1 MDFGPEFAMLESS
14 ILLDMASASDGSLFT
29 RPQFWAWLAIALVA
43 TLLLWLLAPILAPFL
58 FAGILAYILDP
69 LVEKL
74 TRRRVP
80 RTLSVLLVMLFL
92 LLLLAGFMLV
102 VFPLLYKETRLLIE
116 KLPAFVDWLNG
127 RLVPWLRD
135 KAGIDLQLDAASIR
149 QMARDAFAQND
160 DLAKSMLRSLGL
172 GGLAVVA
179 FLANLLLLP
188 VVLFYLLRDWNT
200 LLASFDRLVPRR
212 AHAKALAMAR
222 EIDTVLAEWLRGQ
235 LLVVL
240 IMSFYY
246 VTALW
251 IARLDFA
258 LPVGLITGLAV
269 IVPYVGIA
277 LGLVLATIAAV
288 LQFDSLTG
296 VLWVWLAIGIGQVLE
311 GMVITPLIVGE
322 RIGLHPVAVILALLA
337 FGQIFGFFGVLLALP
352 ASAVLLVALRHLR
365 AAYLAGPLYS
375 R

>member
-1 MDFGPEFAMLESS
+1 MVAAPSGTP
-14 ILLDMASASDGSLFT
+14 LFS

-43 TLLLWLLAPILAPFL
+43 LLLLWLLAPILAPFL

-80 RTLSVLLVMLFL
+80 RTLAVVLVMLL
-92 LLLLAGFMLV
+92 GLLLLAGFLLV
-102 VFPLLYKETRLLIE
+102 VFPLLYKETKLLVA

-127 RLVPWLRD
+127 RAVPWLRER
-135 KAGIDLQLDAASIR
+135 AGIDLQLDAESLK
-149 QMARDAFAQND
+149 QMARDAFAQNE
-160 DLAKSMLRSLGL
+160 DLAKSILRSLGL

-179 FLANLLLLP
+179 FLANMLLLP
-188 VVLFYLLRDWNT
+188 VVLFYLLRDWNV
-200 LLASFDRLVPRR
+200 LLAQFDRLIPRR
-212 AHAKALAMAR
+212 AHAKAVVMAR

-240 IMSFYY
+240 IMSVFY

-251 IARLDFA
+251 VARLDFA

-277 LGLVLATIAAV
+277 LGFVLATIAAL

-311 GMVITPLIVGE
+311 GTVITPLIVGE

-352 ASAVLLVALRHLR
+352 ASAMLLVALRHLR
-365 AAYLAGPLYS
+365 AAYLASPLYG

>member
-1 MDFGPEFAMLESS
+1 MAAPSS
-14 ILLDMASASDGSLFT
+14 GTSIVS
-29 RPQFWAWLAIALVA
+29 RPQFWAWLAIAVVV

-58 FAGILAYILDP
+58 FAAILAYILDP

-80 RTLSVLLVMLFL
+80 RTLAVVLVMLFVL
-92 LLLLAGFMLV
+92 VLLAAFMLV
-102 VFPLLYKETRLLIE
+102 VFPLLYKETRLLID
-116 KLPAFVDWLNG
+116 KLPGFVDWLNG
-127 RLVPWLRD
+127 RAVPWLREH
-135 KAGIDLQLDAASIR
+135 AGIDLQLDPDSLR
-149 QMARDAFAQND
+149 QMAKDAFAQNE
-160 DLAKSMLRSLGL
+160 DLAKTLLRSVGL

-179 FLANLLLLP
+179 FFANLLLLP
-188 VVLFYLLRDWNT
+188 VVLFYLLRDWNSV
-200 LLASFDRLVPRR
+200 LYSLDSLIPRR
-212 AHAKALAMAR
+212 AHAKAVTMAR

-240 IMSFYY
+240 IMSVYY
-246 VTALW
+246 VSALW

-258 LPVGLITGLAV
+258 LPVGLITGFAV

-277 LGLVLATIAAV
+277 LGFVLATIAAL

-311 GMVITPLIVGE
+311 GTVITPLIVGE

-337 FGQIFGFFGVLLALP
+337 FGQLFGFFGVLLALP
-352 ASAVLLVALRHLR
+352 ASAMLLVALRHLR
-365 AAYLAGPLYS
+365 AAYLAGPLYG